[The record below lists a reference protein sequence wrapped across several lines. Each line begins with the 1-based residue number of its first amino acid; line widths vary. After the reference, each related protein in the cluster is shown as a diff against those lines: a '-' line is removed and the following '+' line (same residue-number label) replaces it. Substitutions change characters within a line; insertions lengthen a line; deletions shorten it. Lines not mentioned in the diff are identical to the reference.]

1 MSDATGLVEAIKK
14 AAVEAVAAG
23 DPVRVCYGTVTREK
37 PLLIS
42 VEQKLKLK
50 ASQLVLTKNV
60 TDYETEMTWEEEG
73 EEVKRRVTIHNG
85 LAAGEKVIL
94 LQTQGGQKFMVV
106 DKL

>member
-1 MSDATGLVEAIKK
+1 MPDATDLVSALKK
-14 AAVEAVAAG
+14 AAVAAVAAG
-23 DPVRVCYGTVTREK
+23 DPVRVCFGTVITAE

-42 VEQKLKLK
+42 VEQKMQLKD
-50 ASQLVLTKNV
+50 SQLVLTKNV

-73 EEVKRRVTIHNG
+73 QEAKKKVTIHNK
-85 LAAGEKVIL
+85 LLEGEKVIL